1 MIHFRSRA
9 PAWLLPFLS
18 KKNVLSVSTF
28 HNVYGNENIVKS
40 FYNKQLGNVNSIVA
54 ISEYVKNEIIKQYG
68 FPEKKITVINRG
80 CDIEF
85 FDPNQVTN
93 NKINKIIL
101 ENKIPFNKKIILF
114 PGRITEWKGQIK
126 FLEVVKF
133 FKEKDLFFIFVGD
146 TKNYSFANKFLKKI
160 KEYNL
165 GDICKVI
172 DNVSHDD
179 LRTMYFMSK
188 IVISAPLKPEGFG
201 RIISESL
208 LMKKIILAYNFGGAK
223 DQLHKLNDLYKV
235 EPKNIKMLIKKINIA
250 LNLNAEEH
258 ENISNESR
266 LHIIKYFS
274 KQNMLSKYLDLY
286 LNL

>member
-1 MIHFRSRA
+1 M
-9 PAWLLPFLS
+9 
-18 KKNVLSVSTF
+18 
-28 HNVYGNENIVKS
+28 
-40 FYNKQLGNVNSIVA
+40 
-54 ISEYVKNEIIKQYG
+54 
-68 FPEKKITVINRG
+68 
-80 CDIEF
+80 
-85 FDPNQVTN
+85 
-93 NKINKIIL
+93 
-101 ENKIPFNKKIILF
+101 
-114 PGRITEWKGQIK
+114 
-126 FLEVVKF
+126 
-133 FKEKDLFFIFVGD
+133 
-146 TKNYSFANKFLKKI
+146 
-160 KEYNL
+160 
-165 GDICKVI
+165 
-172 DNVSHDD
+172 SHDD